1 MKRRDH
7 PLGENRGQRGR
18 GPTGRRIATAVVL
31 AFLMLPAV
39 GCQSFRS
46 KPSAQRL
53 EHGYTIV
60 LPGILGEQGWDRNV
74 ADTIRDSSYPGAVEI
89 CDWTHGPLLF
99 GWNMFDSRKVN
110 QISSRIMNYQD
121 RYPGRPVYV
130 IGHSGGC
137 KIATQT
143 LESMPAGRR
152 IEKAVLL
159 APGMGSHYD
168 LRQAMSHTRS
178 GISAFSSALDVPI
191 SVPLT
196 GFRGLADGE
205 LRFPAATVGFHP
217 PKGLSAEEARRYEQ
231 LLDQRHYS
239 GQMLG
244 SGHLGGHFGWTSP
257 SFVADHVVPQILSP
271 GQQAPHHT
279 ASDAP
284 GL

>member
-1 MKRRDH
+1 M
-7 PLGENRGQRGR
+7 
-18 GPTGRRIATAVVL
+18 AVGLVC
-31 AFLMLPAV
+31 LMLPAL
-39 GCQSFRS
+39 GCRSFQSKLS
-46 KPSAQRL
+46 SQRL

-74 ADTIRDSSYPGAVEI
+74 ADTIRNSSYPGEVEI
-89 CDWTHGPLLF
+89 YDWTHGPLLF
-99 GWNMFDSRKVN
+99 GWNMFDSRQVK
-110 QISSRIMNYQD
+110 QISSRITNYQE
-121 RYPGRPVYV
+121 RYPGRPVYL

-137 KIATQT
+137 KIAVQT
-143 LESMPAGRR
+143 LESMPTGRR

-159 APGMGSHYD
+159 APGMSSHYD

-205 LRFPAATVGFHP
+205 LRLPAAAFGFHP
-217 PKGLSAEEARRYEQ
+217 PKGLSTEEARRYEQ
-231 LLDQRHYS
+231 LLDQRRYS

-244 SGHLGGHFGWTSP
+244 TGHLGGHFGWTSP
-257 SFVADHVVPQILSP
+257 SFIAEHVVPQILSP
-271 GQQAPHHT
+271 SQQAPHHT
-279 ASDAP
+279 ASGAK